1 MAKLY
6 ILGGPEKGKLYD
18 LQGDIIGI
26 GRSPDNDIQIKDASV
41 SRNHVK
47 IIRRGD
53 KFFVEDLN
61 SRNGTL
67 VNDIQISS
75 GEEFEIKEGIPV
87 TIGDIVINLV
97 KEYSMDDEDI
107 TAPELSDNDLAVLDS
122 TDLTEELNDTTGA
135 FKQDRP
141 MTPQKNVELVYKVA
155 SLLMQSLIMDDE
167 DINQILEKILSNI
180 LNLLKRVDRGAFI
193 LLDTSTG
200 EISDLIPIFKKSSGD
215 HIKMYSQTIVDRVI
229 REGKAVT
236 MLDTRNEDEADL
248 SDSIQIMRVRSV
260 MCVPLI
266 SRSQIRGVIYVDSIS
281 KPHGF
286 RREDISLLT
295 ALSIPA
301 ALAIENATLYSSSDN
316 G

>member
-1 MAKLY
+1 MTKLY
-6 ILGGPEKGKLYD
+6 ILGGPEKDKLYD

-26 GRSPDNDIQIKDASV
+26 GRSPENDIQIKDASV

-47 IIRRGD
+47 IIKRRD
-53 KFFVEDLN
+53 KFFIEDLE

-67 VNDIQISS
+67 VNDIQIRS
-75 GEEFEIKEGIPV
+75 GEEFEIKEGIPI

-97 KEYSMDDEDI
+97 KEYSMDDDDI
-107 TAPELSDNDLAVLDS
+107 TASELSDKDLAVLDS
-122 TDLTEELNDTTGA
+122 TDLAEELNDTAGA
-135 FKQDRP
+135 FAKDRP

-167 DINQILEKILSNI
+167 DINQILEKILGNI

-286 RREDISLLT
+286 RREDLSLLT

-301 ALAIENATLYSSSDN
+301 ALAIENATLHSS
-316 G
+316 

>member
-1 MAKLY
+1 MTKLY
-6 ILGGPEKGKLYD
+6 IFGGPEKGRLYD

-26 GRSPDNDIQIKDASV
+26 GRSPENDIQIKDASV
-41 SRNHVK
+41 SRNHLK
-47 IIRRGD
+47 IIKRGD
-53 KFFVEDLN
+53 KFFIEDLD

-67 VNDIQISS
+67 VNDIQIRS
-75 GEEFEIKEGIPV
+75 GEEFEVKEGIPI

-97 KEYSMDDEDI
+97 KEYSVDDEDVI
-107 TAPELSDNDLAVLDS
+107 APELSENDLAVLDS
-122 TDLTEELNDTTGA
+122 TDLAEEINDTTGA
-135 FKQDRP
+135 LTRDRP

-200 EISDLIPIFKKSSGD
+200 EISDLIPIFKKSSSD

-260 MCVPLI
+260 LCVPLI
-266 SRSQIRGVIYVDSIS
+266 SKSQIRGVIYVDSIS
-281 KPHGF
+281 RPHGF
-286 RREDISLLT
+286 RREDLSLLT

-301 ALAIENATLYSSSDN
+301 ALAIENATLHPS
-316 G
+316 

>member
-1 MAKLY
+1 MARLY

-41 SRNHVK
+41 SRNHLK

-53 KFFVEDLN
+53 KFFIEDLN

-67 VNDIQISS
+67 VNDIQIRS
-75 GEEFEIKEGIPV
+75 GEEFEIKEGIPI

-97 KEYSMDDEDI
+97 KEYSLDDEDI
-107 TAPELSDNDLAVLDS
+107 TAPELSDDDLAVLDS
-122 TDLTEELNDTTGA
+122 TDLAEELNDTAGA
-135 FKQDRP
+135 LTHDRP
-141 MTPQKNVELVYKVA
+141 MTPQKNVELVYRVA
-155 SLLMQSLIMDDE
+155 GLLMQSLIMDDD
-167 DINQILEKILSNI
+167 DINQILEKILSTI

-200 EISDLIPIFKKSSGD
+200 EISDLIPIFKKNSSD

-236 MLDTRNEDEADL
+236 MLDTRNEDEHDL

-266 SRSQIRGVIYVDSIS
+266 SKSQVRGVIYVDSIS

-286 RREDISLLT
+286 RREDLSLLT

-301 ALAIENATLYSSSDN
+301 ALAIENATLHSSLTS

>member
-41 SRNHVK
+41 SRNHLKV
-47 IIRRGD
+47 IRRGD
-53 KFFVEDLN
+53 KFFIEDLN

-67 VNDIQISS
+67 VNDIQIRS

-97 KEYSMDDEDI
+97 KEYSSDDEDI
-107 TAPELSDNDLAVLDS
+107 TAPELSDDDLAVLDS
-122 TDLTEELNDTTGA
+122 TDLDEELNDTAGVLT
-135 FKQDRP
+135 QDRP
-141 MTPQKNVELVYKVA
+141 MTPQKNVELVYRVA
-155 SLLMQSLIMDDE
+155 SLLMQSLIMDDD
-167 DINQILEKILSNI
+167 DINQVLEKILSNI

-200 EISDLIPIFKKSSGD
+200 EISELIPIFKKSSND

-229 REGKAVT
+229 REGKAVR
-236 MLDTRNEDEADL
+236 MLDTRNEDEDDL

-266 SRSQIRGVIYVDSIS
+266 SKSQIRGVIYVDSIS
-281 KPHGF
+281 RPHGF
-286 RREDISLLT
+286 RREDLSLLT

-301 ALAIENATLYSSSDN
+301 ALAIENATLHSS
-316 G
+316 

>member
-41 SRNHVK
+41 SRNHLK

-53 KFFVEDLN
+53 KFFIEDLD

-67 VNDIQISS
+67 VNDIQIRS
-75 GEEFEIKEGIPV
+75 GEEFEIKEGIPI

-97 KEYSMDDEDI
+97 KEYSSDDEDI
-107 TAPELSDNDLAVLDS
+107 TAPELSDDDLAVLDS
-122 TDLTEELNDTTGA
+122 TDLDEELNDTAGA
-135 FKQDRP
+135 LTHDRP

-155 SLLMQSLIMDDE
+155 SLLMQSLIMDD
-167 DINQILEKILSNI
+167 DINQVLEKILSSI

-229 REGKAVT
+229 REGKAVI
-236 MLDTRNEDEADL
+236 MLDTRNEDKDNL
-248 SDSIQIMRVRSV
+248 SDSIQIMKVRSV

-266 SRSQIRGVIYVDSIS
+266 SKSQVRGVIYVDSLS

-286 RREDISLLT
+286 RREDLSLLT

-301 ALAIENATLYSSSDN
+301 ALAIENATLHSS
-316 G
+316 